1 MFLVFSCCFFSLFS
15 FFHFSSVFFLFPLFS
30 CNLFC
35 VIQTFTS
42 ATHDCILLIRER
54 RCSRG
59 TELYTWLSSAN
70 SPWETQWFVRV
81 AVCREETENNLKK
94 KDRFATGLKFLRS
107 FGSSQRLKKEKMFDD
122 CMFKYCWEC
131 AWEQWFIYNMG
142 KRWNNLI
149 RTIEQKWCR
158 DRVQVTGSL
167 GYTIRESGGIWT
179 VTRKR

>member
-1 MFLVFSCCFFSLFS
+1 M
-15 FFHFSSVFFLFPLFS
+15 FS

-42 ATHDCILLIRER
+42 ATHDYILLIRER

-59 TELYTWLSSAN
+59 TVPHVAIIGKFTMGN
-70 SPWETQWFVRV
+70 SVICESGCVYKRNRKQLK
-81 AVCREETENNLKK
+81 RERQICNRSEVFEIIWVKWAFKK
-94 KDRFATGLKFLRS
+94 IKIKI
-107 FGSSQRLKKEKMFDD
+107 KVDD
-122 CMFKYCWEC
+122 CTFEYSWEC

-158 DRVQVTGSL
+158 DRIQVTGSL

-179 VTRKR
+179 VTRNR